1 MIAQLVLMTLSD
13 FCRVPTPRGLQICQ
27 VYYNCITST
36 SWFIPC
42 LDRLLQ
48 IEIDWEK
55 IESKIQ
61 MEYQKER
68 ERPSIG
74 GASGGAGDASKPRS
88 GARREH

>member
-1 MIAQLVLMTLSD
+1 M
-13 FCRVPTPRGLQICQ
+13 
-27 VYYNCITST
+27 
-36 SWFIPC
+36 
-42 LDRLLQ
+42 LQ

-74 GASGGAGDASKPRS
+74 GASGGAGDAGKPRS
-88 GARREH
+88 GGRREH